1 MRRRDTPCYRSALSN
16 NRRAEPN
23 PSVKPV
29 IDLLTRFMAVSV
41 ETAQIVDALPE
52 LAIREVG
59 C

>member
-1 MRRRDTPCYRSALSN
+1 MT
-16 NRRAEPN
+16 
-23 PSVKPV
+23 
-29 IDLLTRFMAVSV
+29 VSV